1 MTTKKQFHITSFFTA
16 TKHAT
21 PEDRLKAV
29 FAAEEAREQQ
39 CVPLAP
45 THTRSLFTPH
55 TLPSL
60 CIATKGCCKRLKR
73 VRLLLKRRE
82 ERASIT
88 LERWG

>member
-39 CVPLAP
+39 CAFHWSP
-45 THTRSLFTPH
+45 RSH
-55 TLPSL
+55 TLKFTSL
-60 CIATKGCCKRLKR
+60 SLSCL
-73 VRLLLKRRE
+73 
-82 ERASIT
+82 S
-88 LERWG
+88 